1 MRLQFT
7 LVDDDGHTFSG
18 HAVLSEDAEPRSG
31 VSSDTVEQTMLN
43 EVDTTLKMP
52 LRPFAKRFAPG
63 RGGPQK
69 FTLLLA
75 HLAGGRVG
83 QAICL
88 KDVVKAWNSMTGLM
102 GNFNLAY
109 TTRAKDSGWVD
120 SPEKGFYTLLS
131 SWREAAS

>member
-7 LVDDDGHTFSG
+7 LVDDHGHTFSG
-18 HAVLSEDAEPRSG
+18 HAVLIEDAGHRASAL
-31 VSSDTVEQTMLN
+31 SDVADQTTVDG
-43 EVDTTLKMP
+43 VDTALNMP
-52 LRPFAKRFAPG
+52 LRPFAKRFAPS

-75 HLAGGRVG
+75 HLAGGQVG
-83 QAICL
+83 QAISL
-88 KDVVKAWNSMTGLM
+88 KDVVKAWNSMTALM
-102 GNFNLAY
+102 GKFNVAY

-120 SPEKGFYTLLS
+120 SPQKGAYTLRA